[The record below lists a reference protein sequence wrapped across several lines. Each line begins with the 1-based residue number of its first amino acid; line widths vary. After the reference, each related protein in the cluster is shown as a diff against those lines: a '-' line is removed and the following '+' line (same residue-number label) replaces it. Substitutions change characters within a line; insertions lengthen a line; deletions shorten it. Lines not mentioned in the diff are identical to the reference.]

1 MICFHNPNEENGYLS
16 NWYLSDFTVD
26 GKRFS
31 SAEQYMMYS
40 KAAMFG
46 DSDMA
51 EKIMSTDDVG
61 KIKYYGRC
69 VKNFDDTV
77 WVSRREE
84 TVYKGVLQK
93 FLQNPELAKK
103 LLDTGEQT
111 IAECAVHDRIWGI
124 GLSMQDENR
133 FNTKKWEGLNLL
145 GRVLM
150 RVRSEL
156 KGTL

>member
-26 GKRFS
+26 GKKFT

-133 FNTKKWEGLNLL
+133 FDTKKWEGLNLL

>member
-77 WVSRREE
+77 WVRRRED
-84 TVYKGVLQK
+84 TVYKGILQK